1 MLKLIFVKLLE
12 ISIQASFFILAI
24 MFIRLC
30 FKQMPKRYIC
40 ILWALLAIRLILPIE
55 ITSTFSLVP
64 DTSRLQQLSEI
75 SNDDSANHTEK
86 LPMQGSSGVEAT
98 YTEKIPAQSS
108 SGVEATYTEKIPAQD
123 SSGVV
128 STHTYKKGPGTVM
141 VTIDIV
147 HLLSFLWLAGFIG
160 FIGYGIISYLHLKHS
175 LKEAVS
181 DIDNIWYSEKIP
193 SPFVLGYI
201 KPRIYIPF
209 SIEKEQLPYIIAH
222 EKAHI
227 AHLDHLCKLIG
238 FVLLCIYWF
247 NPFIWKAYQLYC
259 KDLELACDER
269 VIDKLGADQKK
280 PYSEALL
287 ACSITNKALLKSPLA
302 FSETAIKERIL
313 NVLNYRKP
321 SFWAMLLA
329 IILCI
334 VASICFLTNAKPN
347 KTKDFI
353 EQTTIEIL
361 DQVILTYLPEHG
373 FHELPETLGPDAYYL
388 IHTSGTEELQFY
400 GLVNGEGMI
409 LRDGDT
415 LYSLYDVAWPELDA
429 NENVVMRVYKSDYDS
444 DNSLEYALHKLDF
457 DENGNGFLG
466 LTMLEIEDTSL
477 HAIPFTRSDMLTQLE
492 RISFEYADD
501 EEKIYVYID
510 TEEPQAILDTSWVNQ
525 LYEQSY
531 TRLQFGN
538 ATHISIPGIDQQ
550 NMQWK
555 VTTNASFLKQKVD
568 NTFSLVAISF
578 NAPVTYSADGKFLI
592 GDISIDYL
600 NINPPYLTLYA
611 EQLADFPGNAL
622 VTDEEQLAI
631 AVSAKDYECVVATD
645 PATNKPVYV
654 WSEGSD
660 KEYPLEVIN
669 GKVQDVPAKIIL
681 EKDIAKYAFGD
692 NLLGMTYKLHPYG
705 TKQYILRENGMVNV
719 NIAYESEGHV
729 DFHYLTFQTNEA
741 QQTALLTDYG
751 LGYYLLQSNDVNALK
766 AFRKAYTGAGHT
778 LPSDTSHLP
787 WDWLLELNNEVNDT
801 PKLKSN
807 HIPVVTHRYDYTDF
821 TSYNLN
827 DSYNGFVIA
836 EKRIDEEVFIEYHY
850 HFKEEDLVILTD
862 LNDSRVISITYNGEE
877 KPLPD
882 QILRV
887 SRSGGNGYDT
897 VYYVDETGDGQQ
909 ELIFESAGGGT
920 GAWDSSCY
928 IFNPDTM
935 EQYPI
940 DLDVFHITSN
950 LKITLTEMEPE
961 GGYNS
966 LHFTIEYE
974 DQKKEGAVSFDN
986 KKHAAML
993 KPDVTLEEA
1002 NAYFD
1007 YTPDKTTHNIA
1018 YNSET
1023 GRIETE
1029 VWIWIDNTAFQQYIG
1044 AVRAA
1049 YTWDEA
1055 IGKFVIDPDSVV
1067 IWGND

>member
-1 MLKLIFVKLLE
+1 MLKLIFIKLLE
-12 ISIQASFFILAI
+12 ISIQTSFFILAI

-30 FKQMPKRYIC
+30 FKQMPKRYMC
-40 ILWALLAIRLILPIE
+40 ILWALLAIRLILPFE

-86 LPMQGSSGVEAT
+86 
-98 YTEKIPAQSS
+98 IPAQGS

-160 FIGYGIISYLHLKHS
+160 FIGYGFISYLHLKYS

-181 DIDNIWYSEKIP
+181 DMDNIWYSVKIP

-209 SIEKEQLPYIIAH
+209 SIENEQLPYIIAH

-227 AHLDHLCKLIG
+227 AHLDHLCKLLG

-247 NPFIWKAYQLYC
+247 NPFIWTAYQLYC

-269 VIDKLGADQKK
+269 VIEKLGDTEKK

-302 FSETAIKERIL
+302 FSETALKERIVNIL
-313 NVLNYRKP
+313 HYKKP
-321 SFWAMLLA
+321 GFWSIMLA
-329 IILCI
+329 VITCII
-334 VASICFLTNAKPN
+334 ASVCFLTNTEPAKSREEE
-347 KTKDFI
+347 FI
-353 EQTTIEIL
+353 EQTTNELL
-361 DQVILTYLPEHG
+361 DQV
-373 FHELPETLGPDAYYL
+373 
-388 IHTSGTEELQFY
+388 
-400 GLVNGEGMI
+400 
-409 LRDGDT
+409 
-415 LYSLYDVAWPELDA
+415 
-429 NENVVMRVYKSDYDS
+429 
-444 DNSLEYALHKLDF
+444 
-457 DENGNGFLG
+457 
-466 LTMLEIEDTSL
+466 
-477 HAIPFTRSDMLTQLE
+477 
-492 RISFEYADD
+492 
-501 EEKIYVYID
+501 
-510 TEEPQAILDTSWVNQ
+510 
-525 LYEQSY
+525 
-531 TRLQFGN
+531 
-538 ATHISIPGIDQQ
+538 
-550 NMQWK
+550 
-555 VTTNASFLKQKVD
+555 
-568 NTFSLVAISF
+568 
-578 NAPVTYSADGKFLI
+578 
-592 GDISIDYL
+592 
-600 NINPPYLTLYA
+600 
-611 EQLADFPGNAL
+611 ADFPGNAL
-622 VTDEEQLAI
+622 VTDEDQLTI
-631 AVSAKDYECVVATD
+631 VVSAKDYECVVATD

-660 KEYPLEVIN
+660 KVYPLEVID
-669 GKVQDVPAKIIL
+669 GKVQDVPAKVIS

-766 AFRKAYTGAGHT
+766 AFREAYTGTGHT

-787 WDWLLELNNEVNDT
+787 WNWILELNNEVNDA
-801 PKLKSN
+801 PKLKSSQ
-807 HIPVVTHRYDYTDF
+807 IPVVIHRYDYTDF

-827 DSYNGFVIA
+827 DSYNGFIIA
-836 EKRIDEEVFIEYHY
+836 EKRIDGEVFIEYHY
-850 HFKEEDLVILTD
+850 QFKQEDLVLLTD
-862 LNDSRVISITYNGEE
+862 LNDSKVVSITYNGEQ

-920 GAWDSSCY
+920 GAWDSSCD
-928 IFNPDTM
+928 IFDPDTM

-940 DLDVFHITSN
+940 DLDVSHITSK
-950 LKITLTEMEPE
+950 LKIALTEMEPE

-974 DQKKEGAVSFDN
+974 DQKKEGAVSFD
-986 KKHAAML
+986 KEKHAAML
-993 KPDVTLEEA
+993 EPDVTLEEA
-1002 NAYFD
+1002 NAYFT
-1007 YTPDKTTHNIA
+1007 YTPDETTNIVA

-1029 VWIWIDNTAFQQYIG
+1029 VWLWVNNTAFQQYIG
-1044 AVRAA
+1044 TIRAA
-1049 YTWDEA
+1049 YIWDEA
-1055 IGKFVIDPDSVV
+1055 IGKFVINPDTVV
-1067 IWGND
+1067 IWGNS